1 MNDEIK
7 LWPLRTGP
15 LARGNLDFSN
25 FETCFDCVRR
35 KLPAKTRKQK
45 ELINT
50 DIYMW
55 SITITLVASSSPL
68 PVIIFVMVTL
78 NSFMRLDQI

>member
-7 LWPLRTGP
+7 LRPLRTGP
-15 LARGNLDFSN
+15 LARGNLDFSS

-35 KLPAKTRKQK
+35 KLPPKTRKQK
-45 ELINT
+45 ELVNT

-55 SITITLVASSSPL
+55 SITLVASSSPL
-68 PVIIFVMVTL
+68 LGIIFVVVTL
-78 NSFMRLDQI
+78 NSVMRLDQI